1 MAKVNIN
8 DSTVDRF
15 SVWHH
20 RFDDRTNH
28 FRWFL
33 IECFDNKRE
42 MDALLREK
50 WNDLES
56 RSLNGDSHPKEQFV
70 GRVEKSPLRKF
81 RLLRS

>member
-1 MAKVNIN
+1 MAKVSIK

-20 RFDDRTNH
+20 RYDDETHH

-33 IECFDNKRE
+33 VECFDNKKE

-50 WNDLES
+50 WDDQDF
-56 RSLNGDSHPKEQFV
+56 RSLNGGSHPKEQFV
-70 GRVEKSPLRKF
+70 GRIEKSPLRKF